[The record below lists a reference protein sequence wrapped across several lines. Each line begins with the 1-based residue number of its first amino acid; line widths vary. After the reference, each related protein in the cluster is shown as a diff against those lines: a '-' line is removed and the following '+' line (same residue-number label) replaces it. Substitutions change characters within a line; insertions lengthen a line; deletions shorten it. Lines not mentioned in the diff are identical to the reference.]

1 MDSNQKYLGITIGP
15 IIKTLSMARKP
26 RELWSASY
34 LFSHLMR
41 CIIETLPKGKVISP
55 AVLDYSD
62 SKKNKTTVGLYP
74 DRVFLEGE
82 IEQNMITT
90 ALKRFSK
97 ETGLTEEVVWNYF
110 NVMWTSVEAEE
121 VKDAVSQLNKNLDL
135 LELNKRI
142 TEGTVEE
149 EIIELIGKKSGSP
162 LFTISLKSNDF
173 PIESLGEIGAANLKQ
188 HAAWNQFRKLIL
200 TEDNEDAYAVFDDA
214 LKSYHKYIC
223 IVQADGD
230 NMGKVVSNTNGITAI
245 SKSLLAF
252 GQEACG
258 AIADYGGLPIYAGGD
273 DLLFIAPVVGN
284 NKNIFDLLKQID
296 ELYKNVQN
304 EVDRMHI
311 GIETS
316 MSYGVSITYYK
327 FPLYEA
333 LTKARKLLFEQAKN
347 VQGKNAIAWELQ
359 KHSGSSFAGSL
370 SKSTDELYA
379 AFEELIK
386 NSPKEAV
393 VSAVSHK
400 IQENEGLLALWA
412 GKADSDT
419 RILAFFKKYME
430 YKEDNPD
437 PYLASVKN
445 LMRIFYDQMLQ
456 EINNPEWNTKKATS
470 EMVKTIYG
478 MLRTAKFINGEEV
491 KQ

>member
-1 MDSNQKYLGITIGP
+1 MKYTAINIGP
-15 IIKTLSMARKP
+15 IIHTLGLAHKP
-26 RELWSASY
+26 RELRSASY
-34 LFSHLMR
+34 LFSYLME
-41 CIIETLPKGKVISP
+41 CIIQALKSSGEMSLISP
-55 AVLDYSD
+55 SD
-62 SKKNKTTVGLYP
+62 KMSGVETKVGLYP
-74 DRVFLEGE
+74 DRAFFSHEKE
-82 IEQNMITT
+82 IEVQPILNK
-90 ALKRFSK
+90 AFEKFSK
-97 ETGLTEEVVWNYF
+97 ETGLDKTVVDNYF
-110 NVMWTSVEAEE
+110 NVMWTSVEADE
-121 VKDAVSQLNKNLDL
+121 VKDAVSQLNNNLNL

-142 TEGTVEE
+142 MDGKTEEK
-149 EIIELIGKKSGSP
+149 IIELIGKKSGSP

-188 HAAWNQFRKLIL
+188 HAAWNQFRESILI
-200 TEDNEDAYAVFDDA
+200 EDNEDAYIVFRDA
-214 LKSYHKYIC
+214 LKSYHKYVC

-230 NMGKVVSNTNGITAI
+230 NMGEVVSNTNSITAI

-252 GQEACG
+252 GQESCG

-304 EVDRMHI
+304 EVDGMHI
-311 GIETS
+311 GIGTS

-333 LTKARKLLFEQAKN
+333 LAKARTLLFEQAKK

-370 SKSTDELYA
+370 SKSNDKLYN
-379 AFEELIK
+379 AFKEVIK
-386 NSPKEAV
+386 NSPNEAV

-400 IQENEGLLALWA
+400 IRENEGLLALWA
-412 GKADSDT
+412 GKENSDT

-430 YKEDNPD
+430 YNEDKPD
-437 PYLASVKN
+437 PYLKSVKN
-445 LMRIFYDQMLQ
+445 LMMIFYNQMLQ
-456 EINNPEWNTKKATS
+456 EKNNPEWNTKKANS
-470 EMVKTIYG
+470 EVVKTIYG